1 MSSTCGERLKGAESM
16 PKGVP
21 RDKSIEHA
29 ILHRMKIARGHL
41 DHVINM
47 IEHGRYC
54 IDIIQQSLAIQAAL
68 KKTDEIILK
77 NHMKTCVAAEIKK
90 GNADE
95 IIAEVMKIME
105 KK

>member
-1 MSSTCGERLKGAESM
+1 M

-41 DHVINM
+41 DKVIQM
-47 IEHGRYC
+47 VEAGHYC
-54 IDIIQQSLAIQAAL
+54 IDVIHQSMAVQAAL
-68 KKTDEIILK
+68 KQVDELTLK
-77 NHMKTCVAAEIKK
+77 NHMETCVAEEIRK
-90 GNADE
+90 GNTREVID
-95 IIAEVMKIME
+95 EVMKVME